1 MTTAWSGDGEIPAHP
16 GDGRA
21 TRHAPLKTRVSQLAI
36 AGDAPAFGEALHVG
50 RPNIGDRHQLWQRIN
65 DLLDRRWLTNNGAY
79 VKEFECRV
87 ASLARVR
94 HCVAMCNGTVA
105 LEVAIRALGLR
116 GEVLVPSYTF
126 AATAH
131 ALLWQGIMPIFCDV
145 NRRTHTIDVRR
156 LEERITPRTTGIL
169 GVHLWGNACEIDEL
183 VRIADRHGLKLLF
196 DAAHAFATSYRGRP
210 IGAFGNA
217 EVFSFHATKFVNT
230 FEGGAVVTNDDEL
243 ADSMRVMRNLGF
255 RNLDEVACVGTNAKM
270 TEVAAAM
277 GLTNIESLDA
287 FIAANYTHYLHY
299 RRELAEIPG
308 ITLLEF
314 NEAEQCNYQ
323 YIVVEVDQDLAGLS
337 RNDLVQ
343 ILRAEN
349 VLARRYFFPGCHRL
363 PQYRDLNP
371 DVAIFLPETERLAQT
386 VMCLPTGS
394 TLDPADVDA
403 ICQIVRLAV
412 THAAD
417 VRELLSQRSDR
428 PDIQPP
434 PQIPSLVAASSRVN

>member
-1 MTTAWSGDGEIPAHP
+1 MTTAWSREAHP
-16 GDGRA
+16 GNGDA
-21 TRHAPLKTRVSQLAI
+21 THAVQVKTRVSQLAI
-36 AGDAPAFGEALHVG
+36 AGHAPAFGEALHVG
-50 RPNIGDRHQLWQRIN
+50 RPNVGDRHRLWQRIN
-65 DLLDRRWLTNNGAY
+65 DLLDRRWLTNNGPY
-79 VKEFECRV
+79 VQEFERRV
-87 ASLARVR
+87 ASLAGVR
-94 HCVAMCNGTVA
+94 HCVAMCNGTIA

-131 ALLWQGIMPIFCDV
+131 ALRWQGIMPIFCDV

-156 LEERITPRTTGIL
+156 LEERITPQTTGIL

-217 EVFSFHATKFVNT
+217 EVFSFHATKVVNT
-230 FEGGAVVTNDDEL
+230 SEGGAVVTNDDEL
-243 ADSMRVMRNLGF
+243 ADRIRLMRNFGF
-255 RNLDEVACVGTNAKM
+255 RSLDDVASVGTNAKM
-270 TEVAAAM
+270 SEVAAAM
-277 GLTNIESLDA
+277 GLTNMESMDA
-287 FIAANYTHYLHY
+287 FIAANRGHYAHY
-299 RRELAEIPG
+299 RRELADIPG
-308 ITLLEF
+308 IALLAF

-323 YIVVEVDQDLAGLS
+323 YIVVEVDQSVAGLS

-363 PQYRDLNP
+363 PPYRDLNP
-371 DVAIFLPETERLAQT
+371 DVATLLPETERLAQT

-394 TLDPADVDA
+394 TLESADVDA

-412 THAAD
+412 THADD
-417 VRELLSQRSDR
+417 VRGLLSQLSHRSDR
-428 PDIQPP
+428 RLSSFPRKPALLRS
-434 PQIPSLVAASSRVN
+434 PSG